1 MLRNAKWLSILVVT
15 LFLAGC
21 VISPRRPDPNAGTTT
36 TTTPPVTPPPVTT
49 PPPPPPA
56 PLGKLYVSN
65 TVTPSIVRFD
75 NALAG
80 TTSGNIAPSATISGA
95 ATLLD
100 TPLYILVDSV
110 NDRLYVADPGNP
122 TTGNPS
128 ILIWDSASTRTGN
141 VAPTRN
147 ITGAAT
153 TLLQPVDMALD
164 STRNLLY
171 VVEGQDVL
179 VFSSAS
185 TSSGNV
191 APARTLTAGFNIS
204 AILLD
209 AANDRLFLA
218 NPVANAVVI
227 YDGASALATGAVTA
241 TRTLSGAATGLA
253 NPAGLRIDS
262 NGRLVVSNASPPSMT
277 IYAGAAT
284 VNGNAAPA
292 AAISG
297 GNTAFTQTSQI
308 ALRPVGSTSDELYVA
323 DTAGKVLIFANLSAA
338 TGNIAPTR
346 NISGANTGLGNGTSA
361 TAVVRGVAIDPAH

>member
-1 MLRNAKWLSILVVT
+1 MLRSAKWLWIILVTV
-15 LFLAGC
+15 FLAGC

-36 TTTPPVTPPPVTT
+36 TTNPPPATTPPPVTPPPAT
-49 PPPPPPA
+49 

-100 TPLYILVDSV
+100 TPLYLLVDST

-122 TTGNPS
+122 VTGNPS
-128 ILIWDSASTRTGN
+128 ILIWDNASARTGN

-147 ITGAAT
+147 ITGVAT
-153 TLLQPVDMALD
+153 GLLQPADMALD
-164 STRNLLY
+164 GTRNLLY
-171 VVEGQDVL
+171 VIDGQDVL
-179 VFSSAS
+179 IFGSAS

-191 APARTLTAGFNIS
+191 VPDRTLNTGFNVG

-209 AANDRLFLA
+209 SANDRLFLA
-218 NPVANAVVI
+218 DPGTNSIHI
-227 YDGASALATGAVTA
+227 YDGASALSGAVTA
-241 TRTLSGAATGLA
+241 TRTLSGASTGLA
-253 NPAGLRIDS
+253 SPSGLRIDS
-262 NGRLVVSNASPPSMT
+262 NGRLVVSNAAAPGIT
-277 IYAGAAT
+277 IYTGAAT
-284 VNGNAAPA
+284 ITGNVAPA
-292 AAISG
+292 ATISG
-297 GNTAFTQTSQI
+297 GSTAFTQTSQI
-308 ALRPVGSTSDELYVA
+308 ALRPVGATSDELYVA
-323 DTAGKVLIFANLSAA
+323 DTAGKILIFANLSAA

>member
-1 MLRNAKWLSILVVT
+1 MLRSTKWLSIVVLT

-36 TTTPPVTPPPVTT
+36 TTTPPATTPPPVTT
-49 PPPPPPA
+49 PPPTTPV
-56 PLGKLYVSN
+56 GKLYVSN

-100 TPLYILVDSV
+100 TPLYLLVDSA

-122 TTGNPS
+122 VTGNPS
-128 ILIWDSASTRTGN
+128 ILIWDGAGTKTGN

-147 ITGAAT
+147 ISGAAT
-153 TLLQPVDMALD
+153 FLTQPADLALD
-164 STRNLLY
+164 GTRNLLY
-171 VVEGQDVL
+171 VIDGQDVL
-179 VFSSAS
+179 VFASAS

-191 APARTLTAGFNIS
+191 APDRILNTTFNIG

-218 NPVANAVVI
+218 DPGSNAIRI
-227 YDGASALATGAVTA
+227 YDGASALAAGPITA
-241 TRTLSGAATGLA
+241 ARNLSGASTGLA
-253 NPAGLRIDS
+253 SPAGLRIDS
-262 NGRLVVSNASPPSMT
+262 NGRLVVSNASAPSIT
-277 IYAGAAT
+277 IYTGAAT
-284 VNGNAAPA
+284 IDGNVAPA
-292 AAISG
+292 ATITG
-297 GNTAFTQTSQI
+297 GTTAFTQTSQI
-308 ALRPVGSTSDELYVA
+308 ALRPVGATSDELYVA

-346 NISGANTGLGNGTSA
+346 NISGANTGLGSGTSP

>member
-1 MLRNAKWLSILVVT
+1 MLQSCKWLLILVVT
-15 LFLAGC
+15 FLLAGC
-21 VISPRRPDPNAGTTT
+21 VISPRRPDPNAGTST
-36 TTTPPVTPPPVTT
+36 TTTPPATTPPPVTT
-49 PPPPPPA
+49 PPPPAA
-56 PLGKLYVSN
+56 PVGKLYVSN

-100 TPLYILVDSV
+100 TPLYILVDSA

-122 TTGNPS
+122 LTGNPS
-128 ILIWDSASTRTGN
+128 ILIWDNASAKTGN

-147 ITGAAT
+147 ITGLAT
-153 TLLQPVDMALD
+153 NLLQPADMALD
-164 STRNLLY
+164 GTRNLLY
-171 VVEGQDVL
+171 VIDGQDVL

-185 TSSGNV
+185 SSSGNV
-191 APARTLTAGFNIS
+191 APDRTLNTGFNVG

-218 NPVANAVVI
+218 NPGANSIEI
-227 YDGASALATGAVTA
+227 YDGASALASGAVTS
-241 TRTLSGAATGLA
+241 TRSLAGAATGLSS
-253 NPAGLRIDS
+253 PAGLRIDS
-262 NGRLVVSNASPPSMT
+262 NGRLVVSNASSPDIT
-277 IYAGAAT
+277 IYTGAAT
-284 VNGNAAPA
+284 VNGNVAPVA
-292 AAISG
+292 TISG
-297 GNTAFTQTSQI
+297 GSTGFTQTSQI
-308 ALRPVGSTSDELYVA
+308 TVRPVGSTSDELYVA

-346 NISGANTGLGNGTSA
+346 NISGASTGLGNGTSA